1 MNSISGINVSQ
12 IAPQQLPRT
21 EGIASGGPSFKNLL
35 LESIDKVNSM
45 QIEADRA
52 VEGLFT
58 GDDVNPAEVMT
69 AVQKA
74 DLAFKMMMQTR
85 NKLMQAY
92 QEIKDIR
99 I

>member
-1 MNSISGINVSQ
+1 MNPISGINSLQ
-12 IAPQQLPRT
+12 IAPQQLPKT

-58 GDDVNPAEVMT
+58 GNDVNPAEVMT

-74 DLAFKMMMQTR
+74 DQAFKMMMQTR
-85 NKLMQAY
+85 DQLMQAY
-92 QEIKDIR
+92 HEIKDIR